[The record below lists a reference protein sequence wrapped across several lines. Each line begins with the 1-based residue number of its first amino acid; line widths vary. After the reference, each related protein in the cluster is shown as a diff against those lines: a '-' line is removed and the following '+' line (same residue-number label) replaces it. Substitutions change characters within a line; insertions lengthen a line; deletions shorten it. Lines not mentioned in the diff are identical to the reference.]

1 MNQATVNDSLEL
13 LTSLYRQGL
22 GYSAIN
28 TARSALSSVITLG
41 DKTTFGEHPLVTR
54 FLKGIF
60 ELKPSLP
67 RYTVIWDVGT
77 VLKFFQT
84 FPPITDMTL
93 KQLTKKL
100 VTLLVLV
107 TAQRTQ
113 TLSKL
118 DMTFMQDIPD

>member
-1 MNQATVNDSLEL
+1 M
-13 LTSLYRQGL
+13 
-22 GYSAIN
+22 
-28 TARSALSSVITLG
+28 
-41 DKTTFGEHPLVTR
+41 
-54 FLKGIF
+54 
-60 ELKPSLP
+60 
-67 RYTVIWDVGT
+67 IWDVGT

-100 VTLLVLV
+100 VTLLVLI

-118 DMTFMQDIPD
+118 DMTFMQDMPD